1 MPQVVVVVRLSNR
14 SAIELC
20 IHYNR
25 HGMDSRPC
33 HEHETF
39 ATKQQY
45 GLSDIDSDK
54 TSESTV
60 PHVFATLS
68 IVTSRSTPLSSNF
81 LRLAPAVQQATY
93 STG

>member
-1 MPQVVVVVRLSNR
+1 VPQVVVVVRLSNR

-68 IVTSRSTPLSSNF
+68 IVTSRRALYYTSSASA
-81 LRLAPAVQQATY
+81 R
-93 STG
+93 